1 MPCTFFTRVWRKKMA
16 PDFWKYFCDHILI
29 HVSIEEVWRSSRHL
43 WRHHPFHSVT
53 KKTFFFLHFS
63 FCLFLSFFCKSLF
76 ALLSKKWTEQVPLL
90 LRSKDLAGVK
100 KNFDRPIFAQT
111 VFEERPHHFT
121 SLQFASQSLLLNK
134 KVDRRVSLS
143 VSSFT
148 WNIICFD
155 GNDDDANDGD
165 DVDDDD
171 DANDGD
177 VDRFFSPQPPLI
189 CIRKKEAIFTK
200 IVSLII

>member
-1 MPCTFFTRVWRKKMA
+1 MFSSKKSLKNALHFFYECVKKKNGA
-16 PDFWKYFCDHILI
+16 GLLKIFLRSHFDSCLNRRSLTVLTSLVTSP
-29 HVSIEEVWRSSRHL
+29 SI
-43 WRHHPFHSVT
+43 PFGHK

-148 WNIICFD
+148 
-155 GNDDDANDGD
+155 
-165 DVDDDD
+165 
-171 DANDGD
+171 
-177 VDRFFSPQPPLI
+177 
-189 CIRKKEAIFTK
+189 
-200 IVSLII
+200 